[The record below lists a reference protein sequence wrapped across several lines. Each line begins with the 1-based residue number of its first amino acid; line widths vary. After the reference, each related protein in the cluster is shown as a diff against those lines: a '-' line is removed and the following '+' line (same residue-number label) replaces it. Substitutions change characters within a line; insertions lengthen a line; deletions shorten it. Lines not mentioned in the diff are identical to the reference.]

1 MLLLQCTKTGIFYR
15 PPINELTSKPTL
27 VAQSTGGRL
36 SEPFVRKC
44 GALSLLV
51 VVVVV
56 VVTTVY

>member
-15 PPINELTSKPTL
+15 PPINELTSKPTQ
-27 VAQSTGGRL
+27 VAQSTG
-36 SEPFVRKC
+36 EPFVGKC
-44 GALSLLV
+44 GALSLLIVV